1 MGLITTVGVGITFLS
16 KAAHCRFIPTQ
27 LLVIPSGVEGS
38 HASAVLARRR
48 IMAETLIEI
57 RGVNKVFDLGKIKVH
72 ALRDMELDIL
82 RGEYLSIMGPS
93 GSGKSTLF
101 NMIGALDRPT
111 SGTIKVAGVTLNT
124 LTSRELAYFR
134 GKHIGYVFQ
143 QFNLLPAYNAI
154 DNVAMPLVFN
164 GWEQARAEARSKEIL
179 TRVGLG
185 ERMTHRPDE
194 LSGGQQQRV
203 AIARA
208 LANEPAIVLAD
219 EPTGNLDLHTGEEII
234 KLLAELSRELG
245 VTVISATHDHKML
258 DTSDRILWIKDGRKD
273 RLERRQDLNIRIG
286 TVR

>member
-1 MGLITTVGVGITFLS
+1 
-16 KAAHCRFIPTQ
+16 
-27 LLVIPSGVEGS
+27 
-38 HASAVLARRR
+38 
-48 IMAETLIEI
+48 MAETLIEI
-57 RGVNKVFDLGKIKVH
+57 RGVSKIYDLGHQKVY

-101 NMIGALDRPT
+101 NMIGALDHP
-111 SGTIKVAGVTLNT
+111 SAGTVQVAGVTLNK
-124 LTSRELAYFR
+124 LTRRELAYFR

-143 QFNLLPAYNAI
+143 QFNLLSAYNAI
-154 DNVAMPLVFN
+154 DNVAMPLIFN
-164 GWEQARAEARSKEIL
+164 GWQQGRAEERSKQIL

-234 KLLAELSRELG
+234 NLLAELSRELG

-258 DTSDRILWIKDGRKD
+258 ATSDRILWIKDGQKD
-273 RLERRQDLNIRIG
+273 RLERREDINIRVG